1 MANFYSLL
9 MFYEEFWYGYHGG
22 AFCGLSIKCKLQKI
36 FHDNF
41 VISPI
46 FYESITNQFKTGDG
60 PFTNGLKRETK
71 LCVRVCLK
79 MFKLE

>member
-1 MANFYSLL
+1 

-41 VISPI
+41 VISLI
-46 FYESITNQFKTGDG
+46 FYELIANQLTGDA
-60 PFTNGLKRETK
+60 PFISSLERETK
-71 LCVRVCLK
+71 FCVKVCFEK
-79 MFKLE
+79 F

>member
-1 MANFYSLL
+1 

-22 AFCGLSIKCKLQKI
+22 AFCGLSIKCKLVPKI

-46 FYESITNQFKTGDG
+46 FYELITNQLTGDG
-60 PFTNGLKRETK
+60 PFISGLENF
-71 LCVRVCLK
+71 VLK
-79 MFKLE
+79 FV

>member
-1 MANFYSLL
+1 MAIMEGRFVV
-9 MFYEEFWYGYHGG
+9 
-22 AFCGLSIKCKLQKI
+22 CQKKCKLQKI

-46 FYESITNQFKTGDG
+46 FYELITNQLTGDG

-71 LCVRVCLK
+71 LCVKVCLK

>member
-1 MANFYSLL
+1 MVI
-9 MFYEEFWYGYHGG
+9 MEGR
-22 AFCGLSIKCKLQKI
+22 FCGLSIKCKLQKI

-46 FYESITNQFKTGDG
+46 FYELIKNQLTGDG

-71 LCVRVCLK
+71 YCVKVRLK
-79 MFKLE
+79 SFKLE